1 MRFESKLA
9 SLVAAVVLAAVIAS
23 VLLLIHVAGKQG
35 TRAEANFNALESM
48 GIIPNVP
55 VYVVG
60 PQSLTQGLLVLV
72 YRSRLLSRL
81 T

>member
-1 MRFESKLA
+1 MRFKSKLA
-9 SLVAAVVLAAVIAS
+9 SLVAAVVLATVIVS
-23 VLLLIHVAGKQG
+23 ILLLIHAANKQG
-35 TRAEANFNALESM
+35 TTAKVNFNAPESM

-60 PQSLTQGLLVLV
+60 PQSLIQRLVVV